1 MDVSNQYS
9 QIAIL
14 PVGCVVLE
22 MWQLMFEKLLEL
34 KCLPFSDN
42 GWENIE
48 KFYLELCIKYCISRA
63 GAMDAVLS
71 SACFRL

>member
-1 MDVSNQYS
+1 MDVSNQCS
-9 QIAIL
+9 QIVIF

-22 MWQLMFEKLLEL
+22 MWQLMSEKLLEL
-34 KCLPFSDN
+34 KCLPFSGD
-42 GWENIE
+42 GCENIE

-71 SACFRL
+71 SACFHL